1 MAVESPL
8 PVHVVALLASYIL
21 WLHTGRNMED
31 LILPAR
37 SIYHET
43 MNLL

>member
-1 MAVESPL
+1 MVIESRL
-8 PVHVVALLASYIL
+8 PVIAVALLASRIL
-21 WLHTGRNMED
+21 WFYIGRNIED
-31 LILPAR
+31 PILPAR